1 MTLIVFFIFGAVVL
15 GAGAMLSPAYPTS
28 QPRIGLNASLALAL
42 IAGGAVFYGTAAGWN
57 TLVVDYMLFL
67 LVTSIFLGGTLS
79 FGQKRAEAR
88 GEELADA
95 DQGWPGPYD
104 LLGLGAA
111 LTVFIV
117 VALAQ
122 AGSGVAAAHLTFDAQ
137 AVNAGTESLYVTSA
151 PAHTALTAYLS
162 GQLSAPLGEVGW
174 GLIAVLGGVF
184 VWIAY
189 DLGAELRDK
198 SLGRVLAAIAF
209 VPALITVFATD
220 GAILL
225 GMTFTLA
232 FVTYS
237 VRYLRGSSR
246 ADLVVAGLMLGAV
259 ILTVP
264 AAVWVALACAIA
276 ATALIARQNGPAR
289 AALYALV
296 TVIVAAAA
304 TAPTLIQHGLP
315 IL

>member
-28 QPRIGLNASLALAL
+28 QPRIGLNAALALAL

-104 LLGLGAA
+104 LLGLAAA

-122 AGSGVAAAHLTFDAQ
+122 ASNGVAATHLTFDPK
-137 AVNAGTESLYVTSA
+137 AVNAGIESLYVTSA

-162 GQLSAPLGEVGW
+162 GQLSAPLAEVGW

-198 SLGRVLAAIAF
+198 RMGRVLAAIAF
-209 VPALITVFATD
+209 VPALIAVFASD
-220 GAILL
+220 GATFL

-237 VRYLRGSSR
+237 VRCLRGSAR
-246 ADLVVAGLMLGAV
+246 TDLLMAGLMLGAV
-259 ILTVP
+259 VLTVP
-264 AAVWVALACAIA
+264 VAVWAALACGAA
-276 ATALIARQNGPAR
+276 ATVLIARRKGLAR
-289 AALYALV
+289 AVLYTAVTLV
-296 TVIVAAAA
+296 VAAAA